1 MNKIKE
7 FFEDVIWFFQ
17 YKPKDIYSIIRHWI
31 KTCGKYKTHWRF
43 ASYSMFHCY
52 PWDYC
57 YFLELQYEWIKK
69 SQEYFNDYCYCS
81 EEKKDEI
88 NRYQRIALGCL
99 EIILDKKD
107 YWDYDTKNHKIVM
120 KVPVNLKNK
129 HRFPYMGI
137 DMNGNKK
144 MSTDIYEN
152 CPDEYYKQKAKY
164 LYFKILRDYSENWWD

>member
-1 MNKIKE
+1 
-7 FFEDVIWFFQ
+7 
-17 YKPKDIYSIIRHWI
+17 
-31 KTCGKYKTHWRF
+31 
-43 ASYSMFHCY
+43 
-52 PWDYC
+52 
-57 YFLELQYEWIKK
+57 
-69 SQEYFNDYCYCS
+69 
-81 EEKKDEI
+81 
-88 NRYQRIALGCL
+88 
-99 EIILDKKD
+99 
-107 YWDYDTKNHKIVM
+107 M